1 MTLTQSNEQNI
12 IERDIYCP
20 FCQNEK
26 ALLIS
31 ELSEKSSALQ
41 WPNYG
46 LKYWLCVIFTGW
58 IYALIRGFKFVE
70 KERTYK
76 YTTYGFCPCC
86 GKSFN
91 AGIPAAVE
99 NAVKSESKKLYKSV
113 YQKKVAGVCGGIA
126 EYTGLSLKLVRLNMV
141 LSSVMTAGLFAVG
154 YLILAWILEKN
165 PEQ

>member
-20 FCQNEK
+20 FCQNER

-31 ELSEKSSALQ
+31 ELSKKSSALQ
-41 WPNYG
+41 MPNYG
-46 LKYWLCVIFTGW
+46 LEYWLRVIFTGW
-58 IYALIRGFKFVE
+58 IYAIVRGFKLIE

-76 YTTYGFCPCC
+76 YTTYGFCSCC
-86 GKSFN
+86 GNSFN
-91 AGIPAAVE
+91 AGVPAAVE

-113 YQKKVAGVCGGIA
+113 RQKKVKGVCGGIA
-126 EYTGLSLKLVRLNMV
+126 EYTGLPVKLVRLNMV
-141 LSSVMTAGLFAVG
+141 LTFGLGVVG
-154 YLILAWILEKN
+154 YPILAWILENN